1 LIPNKRKI
9 FQEKINMS
17 FFENLRMGR
26 PLAFAVVSLVLMI
39 AVFTTEPVLAQDEP
53 TQLTLEEEAAQHLAT
68 LQSDA
73 DLHEKAVACIRLASI
88 GGPDAVPVL
97 AELLDDDQLA
107 HYARFGLESNP
118 DSSVDLTFR
127 EALDRLE
134 GPHLVGVINSIGQ
147 RGDLD
152 ATNALTSLVVNEDP
166 EIATAAAAALGR
178 IPGVDFAITLE
189 AVLET
194 AGPDRRLRFA
204 DACLGAAEGLV
215 ECSLSHKSVVLYEWL
230 LESDLPPFIHAAALR
245 GILLIEGEGAT
256 PRFVENLQ
264 SDNIELY
271 YTSLAVTRLVPGE
284 LLTAAL
290 VDLLADIPADRRAN
304 LLTAIADR
312 TDPSTE
318 PVLRE
323 VAASGPF
330 DDRIAAIKGLALV
343 GNQNSTE
350 VLLDS
355 LVEEDPKISA
365 AAFGVLEVLPGSEVD
380 DAILAW
386 ADQCD
391 QDDLPLA
398 IALIG
403 SRRVTSAAVWILEAI
418 DAGDAI
424 VRIAAIEA
432 LGRILDPSD
441 LSVLVEKALSSG
453 PEEEVAA
460 AIGALN
466 AACLRAEDRDACSAA
481 LSESIADADLA
492 GKTMLFELL
501 GTIGGEQALSTI
513 VNAAKVGS
521 PEVQD
526 VATRVLGEWVGT
538 DVAPALLDLSSSLQ
552 DNRFRIRSLRGYI
565 RIARQFDL
573 TTEERID
580 MCEEAFAVSTRDDER
595 KLILEVLGRNGT
607 SRSFALALPYLDE
620 PTLQEDAAAAIVAMA
635 ENLIPTDGPAVK
647 AALERVVEITTDAE
661 RKTMA
666 RQILRRFE

>member
-1 LIPNKRKI
+1 
-9 FQEKINMS
+9 MS

-26 PLAFAVVSLVLMI
+26 PLVFAVVSLILMI
-39 AVFTTEPVLAQDEP
+39 AIFATSPLLAQDEP
-53 TQLTLEEEAAQHLAT
+53 ASLTLGEEAAQHLAT

-97 AELLDDDQLA
+97 AELLDDEQLA

-194 AGPDRRLRFA
+194 AGSDRRLRFA

-215 ECSLSHKSVVLYEWL
+215 ECTLSHKSVILYEML
-230 LESDLPPFIHAAALR
+230 LESDLPPHIHSAALR
-245 GILLIEGEGAT
+245 GILLIEGEEAT
-256 PRFVENLQ
+256 PRFVEYMQ
-264 SDNIELY
+264 SENIELY
-271 YTSLAVTRLVPGE
+271 HTALAATRLVPGE

-312 TDPSTE
+312 ADPSTE
-318 PVLRE
+318 PVLRD
-323 VAASGPF
+323 AAVSGST
-330 DDRIAAIKGLALV
+330 DDRIAAIQGLANV
-343 GNQNSTE
+343 GDQNSTE
-350 VLLDS
+350 ILINA
-355 LVEEDPKISA
+355 LVEDDPAISA
-365 AAFGVLEVLPGSEVD
+365 AAFGVLEVLPGSKVD
-380 DAILAW
+380 DAILTW
-386 ADQCD
+386 AQQCD
-391 QDDLPLA
+391 QSDLPLA
-398 IALIG
+398 LELIG
-403 SRRVTSAAVWILEAI
+403 SRRVTTVLIPWIL
-418 DAGDAI
+418 DAADASDAT

-432 LGRILDPSD
+432 LGRLLDPAD
-441 LSVLVEKALSSG
+441 LSVLVEKALASA
-453 PEEEVAA
+453 PEEEAA
-460 AIGALN
+460 AAVDALN

-481 LSESIADADLA
+481 LAESIDDADLA

-501 GTIGGEQALSTI
+501 GSIGGEQALSTI

-620 PTLQEDAAAAIVAMA
+620 LTLQEDAAAAIVAMA

-647 AALERVVEITTDAE
+647 AALERVVEITADAE

-666 RQILRRFE
+666 RQILRRFEE